1 MRVVSRVGNIEIATQ
16 KTTSRKLVNNIYSQE
31 KIVNKI
37 GQVKSTYG
45 TAYDVFWNSS
55 SGEIRVASELAGYA
69 KTERE
74 AMSKADFYATTGQV
88 RKD

>member
-1 MRVVSRVGNIEIATQ
+1 LVVYS
-16 KTTSRKLVNNIYSQE
+16 IYSQE

-37 GQVKSTYG
+37 GRVKSTYG

>member
-1 MRVVSRVGNIEIATQ
+1 M
-16 KTTSRKLVNNIYSQE
+16 
-31 KIVNKI
+31 NKI

-69 KTERE
+69 NTQRE
-74 AMSKADFYATTGQV
+74 AMTKADFYATTGQV
-88 RKD
+88 MKD